1 MKQRILFLFLSLFLV
16 NVALAQVKN
25 HAKWTEGYSP
35 KNPKVGDVVELTF
48 TATLDEGWY
57 IYSSKLKVEGPEP
70 TTFTFTK
77 NNNYQLVGGI
87 VPVGF
92 KDHFEEVWDGNVST
106 AIKTGIFKQKI
117 KILKENPILKVNVK
131 YQTCSDQCVQ
141 GEHDFELNVKT
152 AKGNGQSAVGN
163 RQSALSSGESAV
175 NDSQSVIGNGLSAVG
190 DSSQKLKNGTSTL
203 QDSKAERRP
212 LTSGT
217 PPAHNSQLK
226 TQDSKEQSLWAFLL
240 ACFLGGLASIF
251 MPCIYPIM
259 PMTVSFFTK
268 QEGGKGKI
276 ILYGISIIA
285 IYTFFGFLVSLIGG
299 AEAANFIST
308 HWLPNAIFF
317 IVFVLFGL
325 SFLGLF
331 EIVLPSSLV
340 NNIDKQAD
348 RGGLAGIF
356 FMALTL
362 VVVSFSC
369 TGPIASSLLI
379 EASKGEQF
387 LRPILGMAFYALP
400 FALVF
405 SGLAMFPSLLKTLPK
420 SGGWLNEFKVVFGLL
435 EFALALKFLSN
446 IDLAYRWQILDR
458 EIFLAI
464 WIVLFSFIGFYVMGK
479 IRLEK
484 DSEVKTLSIP
494 RIMLSVALFSFVMY
508 MIPGMFGA
516 PLRGLSGWLPPE
528 QTQDFYLTNNGT
540 ATTSAVNADSRK
552 PHFPHGLNGYFD
564 YNEALAEAK
573 KQNKPLFV
581 DFTGF
586 ACANCRKMEANVWPK
601 PEVLSKL
608 QNDYILVSLYI
619 DDKTE
624 LPENQ
629 KYVSSYDK
637 KQKTTV
643 GARNTDLQ
651 ITKFNNNAQPYYCLL
666 DKNGNSLT
674 PPVGVTST
682 DEFVQFLNTGL
693 SNFKK

>member
-1 MKQRILFLFLSLFLV
+1 MRFC
-16 NVALAQVKN
+16 
-25 HAKWTEGYSP
+25 G
-35 KNPKVGDVVELTF
+35 
-48 TATLDEGWY
+48 
-57 IYSSKLKVEGPEP
+57 GP
-70 TTFTFTK
+70 
-77 NNNYQLVGGI
+77 YRL
-87 VPVGF
+87 
-92 KDHFEEVWDGNVST
+92 
-106 AIKTGIFKQKI
+106 
-117 KILKENPILKVNVK
+117 
-131 YQTCSDQCVQ
+131 Y
-141 GEHDFELNVKT
+141 
-152 AKGNGQSAVGN
+152 
-163 RQSALSSGESAV
+163 
-175 NDSQSVIGNGLSAVG
+175 
-190 DSSQKLKNGTSTL
+190 
-203 QDSKAERRP
+203 KA
-212 LTSGT
+212 
-217 PPAHNSQLK
+217 
-226 TQDSKEQSLWAFLL
+226 
-240 ACFLGGLASIF
+240 
-251 MPCIYPIM
+251 
-259 PMTVSFFTK
+259 SFF
-268 QEGGKGKI
+268 
-276 ILYGISIIA
+276 L
-285 IYTFFGFLVSLIGG
+285 
-299 AEAANFIST
+299 
-308 HWLPNAIFF
+308 
-317 IVFVLFGL
+317 
-325 SFLGLF
+325 
-331 EIVLPSSLV
+331 
-340 NNIDKQAD
+340 
-348 RGGLAGIF
+348 
-356 FMALTL
+356 
-362 VVVSFSC
+362 
-369 TGPIASSLLI
+369 
-379 EASKGEQF
+379 
-387 LRPILGMAFYALP
+387 
-400 FALVF
+400 ALVCCV
-405 SGLAMFPSLLKTLPK
+405 ACHDLLYRELFVFLPK

-528 QTQDFYLTNNGT
+528 QTQDFYLSNNGT
-540 ATTSAVNADSRK
+540 ATTSSVSTDSRK

-629 KYVSSYDK
+629 KYISSYDK

>member
-1 MKQRILFLFLSLFLV
+1 MKQRILLSFLSLFLV
-16 NVALAQVKN
+16 NVALAQVKEP
-25 HAKWTEGYSP
+25 AKWTSQILHKSG
-35 KNPKVGDVVELTF
+35 KVGDLVELQII
-48 TATLDEGWY
+48 ANLEKGWH
-57 IYSSKLKVEGPEP
+57 IYSSELKVEGPLP
-70 TTFTFTK
+70 TEFKLNINDSF
-77 NNNYQLVGGI
+77 QPVGKI
-87 VPVGF
+87 KPVGF
-92 KDHFEEVWDGNVST
+92 HDFYEEVWGGNTTV
-106 AIKTGIFKQKI
+106 AEDRAVFIQKI
-117 KILKENPILKVNVK
+117 KILKENPTISGTVTFQLCNDKQCLPPTDAEFITQYKTVITEPTAINDKVDSNK
-131 YQTCSDQCVQ
+131 SSAIGSQ
-141 GEHDFELNVKT
+141 
-152 AKGNGQSAVGN
+152 QSAMGK
-163 RQSALSSGESAV
+163 QF
-175 NDSQSVIGNGLSAVG
+175 D
-190 DSSQKLKNGTSTL
+190 TSTAL
-203 QDSKAERRP
+203 VAKSEIVNPKSKIE
-212 LTSGT
+212 
-217 PPAHNSQLK
+217 Q
-226 TQDSKEQSLWAFLL
+226 QSLWAFLL

-317 IVFVLFGL
+317 VVFVLFGL

-528 QTQDFYLTNNGT
+528 QTQDFYLSNNGT
-540 ATTSAVNADSRK
+540 ATTSSVNADSRK